1 MPVRL
6 SRYVH
11 LTPLG
16 EGRVLAV
23 HAMRQLRLTL
33 DETVGAMLAWFAAPR
48 EMPAQLDALPGRE
61 GIDPETLARCL
72 ASLMDQGL
80 LTELDPYAEQA
91 ALTAEL
97 SELHGR
103 DPGQALDALRR
114 RHKQGADA
122 CWSVAETTGAA
133 DLGATAAHTLR
144 LLMFGDCDLQMEAAF
159 LRREALSRGI
169 ALEIA
174 TAFPDDLRLAA
185 ERPHDAILVGAL
197 RTRRVLARP
206 DVGADEAIALCLAEA
221 QGMVEGLRRVSDAP
235 ILLDALPEPTVQPL
249 GFAEPGV
256 DGHRNRFRRL
266 NLALEALAAATPGVH
281 LVDVAAALNLEGS
294 ARLLDDGL
302 VGFHH
307 FGSPGWMLQR
317 PAREL
322 AAVHGLAPDSAP
334 LVEAIGPDPYA
345 RERVVARAHLDVL
358 VTLFAIDRKKC
369 VILDL
374 DGTLWPGVLAETG
387 APFAWTPEV
396 SGPYSHIGLWFGLH
410 EALKALKA
418 RGVLLACVS
427 KNDEAVVRALWRY
440 PEHYPHERLLTPDDF
455 VAWRVNWQD
464 KPSNI
469 AALAEEL
476 GFARSAFLFID
487 DHPVER
493 ARVREALPE
502 VEVWGEDPWSLRRR
516 LLTDPRLQTAELTA
530 EGAARTDLVKA
541 QLGRAKAREGADGED
556 FLARLAVV
564 VEARVAHADAPFAR
578 IAELF
583 DRTTQ
588 FNATGRR
595 FPVAELERRA
605 AEGALF
611 TASARDRFGDYGLVA
626 AAVIDG
632 NEITAFVMSCR
643 VIGLGVE
650 RALLA
655 EVLTALRLRELEAV
669 GRIVETERN
678 GPVRNLYAD
687 AGFHRDGETWR
698 LPLEPLR
705 LAG

>member
-1 MPVRL
+1 MPIRR

-16 EGRVLAV
+16 DGRVLAV

-33 DETVGAMLAWFAAPR
+33 DETVAAMLAWFAAPR
-48 EMPAQLDALPGRE
+48 DMPADLDALPGR
-61 GIDPETLARCL
+61 DAFDADTLARAL
-72 ASLMDQGL
+72 AALMEQGL
-80 LTELDPYAEQA
+80 LTDLDPDAEEA
-91 ALTAEL
+91 ALVAEMGAA
-97 SELHGR
+97 SGE
-103 DPGQALDALRR
+103 DAGQALDALRR
-114 RHKQGADA
+114 RHKRGADA
-122 CWSVAETTGAA
+122 YWSEPQTIGAA
-133 DLGATAAHTLR
+133 ELGAEARHTLR
-144 LLMFGDCDLQMEAAF
+144 VLMFGDCDLQMEAES
-159 LRREALSRGI
+159 LRREAAARGI
-169 ALEIA
+169 ALELA

-185 ERPHDAILVGAL
+185 ERPHDALLVGAL
-197 RTRRVLARP
+197 RSRRVLAQVEVP
-206 DVGADEAIALCLAEA
+206 ADEAIALCLAEA
-221 QGMVEGLRRVSDAP
+221 RAIVDGLRRVSDAP

-249 GFAEPGV
+249 GLAEPGA

-266 NLALEALAAATPGVH
+266 NLALEVLAAETAGVRM
-281 LVDVAAALNLEGS
+281 VDVAAALNAEGS

-307 FGSPGWMLQR
+307 FGSPGWMLRR

-322 AAVHGLAPDSAP
+322 AAVHGLAPDPAP
-334 LVEAIGPDPYA
+334 LIATVGPDPYA
-345 RERVVARAHLDVL
+345 RERVVARAHVDAL

-396 SGPYSHIGLWFGLH
+396 SGPYSHVGLWFGLH

-440 PEHYPHERLLTPDDF
+440 PDHYPHERLLTPDDF
-455 VAWRVNWQD
+455 VAWRVNWAD

-469 AALAEEL
+469 VALAQEL

-516 LLTDPRLQTAELTA
+516 LLTDPRLQTAERTA
-530 EGAARTDLVKA
+530 EAAARTALVKA
-541 QLGRAKAREGADGED
+541 QLGRSRARADGDGD
-556 FLARLAVV
+556 FLARLQVE
-564 VEARVAHADAPFAR
+564 VEAGPAGPDAPFAR

-595 FPVAELERRA
+595 FGLAELERRA
-605 AEGALF
+605 ADGQLF
-611 TASARDRFGDYGLVA
+611 VASARDRFGDYGLVA
-626 AAVIDG
+626 AAVTQG
-632 NEITAFVMSCR
+632 CEIVAFVMSCR

-650 RALLA
+650 AALMG
-655 EVLTALRLRELEAV
+655 EVLAALRAHTGEAV

-678 GPVRNLYAD
+678 GPVRNLFAD
-687 AGFHRDGETWR
+687 AGFRFDGEAWR
-698 LPLEPLR
+698 KPLEPIR